1 MGSRRTREY
10 ERGEERRS
18 ISWGEALDGS
28 VWVRETSFGP
38 DTRISFG
45 VAWRETTLTFQPTDL
60 YGIADV
66 DHAADSAGDD
76 LFIGDIE
83 DALSL
88 WGIPYRRE
96 ARTGPVNP

>member
-18 ISWGEALDGS
+18 ISWGEAPDGS

-45 VAWRETTLTFQPTDL
+45 VAWRETALTFQPTDL

>member
-1 MGSRRTREY
+1 MVAFYSRIQANLRRGSWD
-10 ERGEERRS
+10 RGGRWS
-18 ISWGEALDGS
+18 ATA
-28 VWVRETSFGP
+28 ETSSGP
-38 DTRISFG
+38 ETRVSFG
-45 VAWRETTLTFQPTDL
+45 AAWRETVVTFRPTDL

-88 WGIPYRRE
+88 WGVQYRRE
-96 ARTGPVNP
+96 ARMGPVNP